1 VPRFLDLPARFSCV
15 FVENGAGAGPFGAK
29 GAGSLTPVSPAL
41 GNALARLTGVRF
53 RYPPFTPVRVAHA
66 PRPPN
71 PLILPSIR
79 CQSHSG

>member
-1 VPRFLDLPARFSCV
+1 MPRFLDLPARFSCV

-53 RYPPFTPVRVAHA
+53 RELPLTPERVWRALRA
-66 PRPPN
+66 RRTP
-71 PLILPSIR
+71 
-79 CQSHSG
+79 